1 MNKMGLLTSAQIAW
15 FAAGAT
21 AFVFLLSPQPL
32 AQSLQ
37 GRVQDYSGLYSGIN
51 IFGDS
56 LMDAGNLFH
65 IAGVPPSP
73 PYAQKFSNGPIWVE
87 QLADRL
93 SLSPVLSIAVV
104 PDKPN
109 GKATLPSEG
118 INFALAG
125 SLSSEL
131 NLEPQLP
138 GLSQQ
143 ITTFVKLAQTTPP
156 IPSAL
161 FLLLAGGN
169 DYNSA
174 VSSHAASNPAA
185 STTSTLSDLPEQV
198 TDNLTK
204 AAADLIGAGAR
215 HLVVG
220 NLPDLGRDPYA
231 KSLDQIN
238 PRSSAIL
245 TQLSTKHNQLLAQ
258 KLTALSATTGV
269 HIIQL
274 DLDGLL
280 ASVTA
285 NPDQFK
291 FKNITDPCLT
301 HFKSGFVFD
310 GICEHPDEF
319 LFWDDVHPTQAG
331 HGAIAQLAL
340 STLTTQ
346 KTTQKTTKESTK
358 SFLQPISILGLLTM
372 GGGIAIL
379 KLRRK

>member
-1 MNKMGLLTSAQIAW
+1 MNKTGLLISAQIAW
-15 FAAGAT
+15 FVAGAA
-21 AFVFLLSPQPL
+21 AFVFLLSPQSL

-37 GRVQDYSGLYSGIN
+37 GKAQDYSGLYSGIN

-87 QLADRL
+87 QLADQL
-93 SLSPVLSIAVV
+93 NLSPVLSIAVV
-104 PDKPN
+104 PGRPN
-109 GKATLPSEG
+109 DTAPLPSEG

-131 NLEPQLP
+131 NIESQLP

-143 ITTFVKLAQTTPP
+143 IATFVKLAQTTPTSP
-156 IPSAL
+156 NAL

-169 DYNSA
+169 DYDSA
-174 VSSHAASNPAA
+174 VSSHAASNPF
-185 STTSTLSDLPEQV
+185 TSNSSKLSALPEQV
-198 TDNLTK
+198 TNNLTK
-204 AAADLIGAGAR
+204 AAADLIGAGAK

-231 KSLDQIN
+231 KSLDRIN
-238 PRSSAIL
+238 SRSSAIL

-258 KLTALSATTGV
+258 KLTALSATTEV
-269 HIIQL
+269 HITQL
-274 DLDGLL
+274 DLEGLL
-280 ASVTA
+280 ASVIA
-285 NPDQFK
+285 NPNQFK

-301 HFKSGFVFD
+301 HFKSGFMFD
-310 GICEHPDEF
+310 GICDHPDEF

-340 STLTTQ
+340 STLTPR
-346 KTTQKTTKESTK
+346 KSTK
-358 SFLQPISILGLLTM
+358 SLLEPISILGLLAM

>member
-15 FAAGAT
+15 FVAGAA
-21 AFVFLLSPQPL
+21 AFVLLLSPQPL
-32 AQSLQ
+32 AQSFPR
-37 GRVQDYSGLYSGIN
+37 RVQDYSGLYSGIN

-87 QLADRL
+87 QLAAQL
-93 SLSPVLSIAVV
+93 NLSPVLSIAVV
-104 PDKPN
+104 PGKPN
-109 GKATLPSEG
+109 GKAPLPPEG

-143 ITTFVKLAQTTPP
+143 ITTFVKLAHTTPP
-156 IPSAL
+156 SPNAL

-169 DYNSA
+169 DYNFA
-174 VSSHAASNPAA
+174 VSSQGAANPAA
-185 STTSTLSDLPEQV
+185 STSPTLSALPGQV

-204 AAADLIGAGAR
+204 AAADLIGAGAK

-220 NLPDLGRDPYA
+220 NLPDLGQDPYA
-231 KSLDQIN
+231 KSLNQIH
-238 PRSSAIL
+238 PQSSAIL
-245 TQLSTKHNQLLAQ
+245 TQLSTKHNQLLAK
-258 KLTALSATTGV
+258 KLTALSTATGV
-269 HIIQL
+269 HITQL
-274 DLDGLL
+274 DLEGLL
-280 ASVTA
+280 ASVIA
-285 NPDQFK
+285 NPKQFE
-291 FKNITDPCLT
+291 FKNTTDPCLT
-301 HFKSGFVFD
+301 HFRSGFVFD
-310 GICEHPDEF
+310 GICDHPDEF

-340 STLTTQ
+340 STLTTR
-346 KTTQKTTKESTK
+346 KSTK
-358 SFLQPISILGLLTM
+358 SLLEPISVLGLLAM

-379 KLRRK
+379 KFRQK

>member
-15 FAAGAT
+15 FVAGAV
-21 AFVFLLSPQPL
+21 AFVFLLSPQSL
-32 AQSLQ
+32 AQSFQ
-37 GRVQDYSGLYSGIN
+37 RKTAPDYAGLYSSVN

-93 SLSPVLSIAVV
+93 NLSPVLSIAVV
-104 PDKPN
+104 PDKPD
-109 GKATLPSEG
+109 GTEPLPPEG
-118 INFALAG
+118 INFAIAG

-143 ITTFVKLAQTTPP
+143 IVTFVKLAQASPTSPN
-156 IPSAL
+156 AL

-174 VSSHAASNPAA
+174 VSGSAVSNPL
-185 STTSTLSDLPEQV
+185 TLDALPEQV
-198 TDNLTK
+198 TNNLTK

-220 NLPDLGRDPYA
+220 NLPDLGQDPYA
-231 KSLDQIN
+231 KSLDQAN
-238 PRSSAIL
+238 PRSSTIL
-245 TQLSTKHNQLLAQ
+245 TQLSAKHNQLLAQ

-269 HIIQL
+269 HITQL
-274 DLDGLL
+274 NLNALL
-280 ASVTA
+280 ASVVA
-285 NPDQFK
+285 NPGQFG
-291 FKNITDPCLT
+291 FKNVIDPCLT

-310 GICEHPDEF
+310 GVCNHPDEF

-340 STLTTQ
+340 STLTAQ
-346 KTTQKTTKESTK
+346 KSTLQKNTLQKSTK
-358 SFLQPISILGLLTM
+358 SVLEPIGILGLLAM
-372 GGGIAIL
+372 AGSIVVL
-379 KLRRK
+379 KLRQK